1 MVVITYF
8 PKTATKQPQKGKM
21 MQ

>member
-8 PKTATKQPQKGKM
+8 PKTTTKQPQKGKM